1 MVLPLDFDIF
11 WPSASRT
18 MALMYTSLKAVTP
31 VNCRV
36 VMIMRA
42 TQKKMMSKPVMR
54 TDDGR

>member
-18 MALMYTSLKAVTP
+18 MALMKTSRNGTSP
-31 VNCRV
+31 VKWSV

-42 TQKKMMSKPVMR
+42 TQKKMMSKPVTR
-54 TDDGR
+54 TEEGR